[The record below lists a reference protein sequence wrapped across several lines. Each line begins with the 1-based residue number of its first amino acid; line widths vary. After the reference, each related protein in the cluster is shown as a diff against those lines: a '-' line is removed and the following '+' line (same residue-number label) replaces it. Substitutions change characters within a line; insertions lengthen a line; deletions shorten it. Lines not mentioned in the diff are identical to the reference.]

1 MDIYLKESL
10 GQKGDINTEE
20 NNYKKSFFDSNIEL
34 GELITVTSTDVNKA
48 ILEMFRIDDGQCI
61 KVLESEAFVGRN
73 GSTKDKHEGDGKTP
87 VGRFNLGI
95 AFGMHDAEEL
105 NISKDLKYI
114 KINKNLY
121 WVDDINSKFYNQL
134 VDISKVKKDW
144 ESAEHLIEYPKQ
156 YEYAIEIKAN
166 PDNIPGK
173 GSAIFLHCS
182 VERPTAGCVAIDKM
196 KMFKIL
202 QMIKKN
208 TCILIKDI

>member
-1 MDIYLKESL
+1 MERRCLDIKS
-10 GQKGDINTEE
+10 GQ
-20 NNYKKSFFDSNIEL
+20 
-34 GELITVTSTDVNKA
+34 LIVVNSIDTNRA
-48 ILEMFRIDDGQCI
+48 ILEMFDDEHHI
-61 KVLESEAFVGRN
+61 KILEADAFIGRN
-73 GSTKDKHEGDGKTP
+73 GITNNKCEGDGKTP
-87 VGRFNLGI
+87 VGKYELGI
-95 AFGMHDAEEL
+95 AFGMHDAEGL
-105 NISKDLKYI
+105 DISKDLEYI

>member
-10 GQKGDINTEE
+10 GKKGDINTEE

-48 ILEMFRIDDGQCI
+48 ILEMFRMDDGQCI
-61 KVLESEAFVGRN
+61 KVLESEGFVGRN
-73 GSTKDKHEGDGKTP
+73 GITKDKHEGDGKTP

-182 VERPTAGCVAIDKM
+182 VERTTAGCVAIDRM
-196 KMFKIL
+196 KMLKIL
-202 QMIKKN
+202 QMLKKN
-208 TCILIKDI
+208 TYIWIKDI